1 MSIKESLNFQLNS
14 DIDIQINVWNYS
26 CFYQVKDFF
35 SLKKVKRTKK
45 KKKRNKPNKMF
56 IKRKE
61 NLMVYVQ
68 KQPKTNG
75 KSEKRKQIKT
85 KTP

>member
-45 KKKRNKPNKMF
+45 KKK
-56 IKRKE
+56 KE
-61 NLMVYVQ
+61 
-68 KQPKTNG
+68 TNQT
-75 KSEKRKQIKT
+75 KCSSKEKKI
-85 KTP
+85 

>member
-35 SLKKVKRTKK
+35 FPQKSKTNQKEKK
-45 KKKRNKPNKMF
+45 KETNQTKCSSKEKK
-56 IKRKE
+56 I
-61 NLMVYVQ
+61 
-68 KQPKTNG
+68 
-75 KSEKRKQIKT
+75 
-85 KTP
+85 